1 MVRRHDKRSS
11 ALFGVTAV
19 CSFLVVLCAAQI
31 AVLYATLYSFTGDPS
46 GVSPVPVWLP
56 SLVFVAVVGAGAVVV
71 LWRAH
76 RDRWAAVPATLTASG
91 LVLLGFAA
99 LTTTG
104 VCQTGSLATVGRP
117 LASLSV
123 EWRFTWVLGPAT
135 PALEASSA
143 GGSCQAHLRAI
154 PLVVGYPLVGAGL
167 FVRGW
172 LETRLA
178 AVASTL
184 ETRLGAWR

>member
-1 MVRRHDKRSS
+1 MRRHDNRSS
-11 ALFGVTAV
+11 VLLRVTAV

-31 AVLYATLYSFTGDPS
+31 AVLYAMLYYVTVDPS

-76 RDRWAAVPATLTASG
+76 RDRWAAIPGTLTASG

-104 VCQTGSLATVGRP
+104 VCQTGSVVAVGRP
-117 LASLSV
+117 LAGLSV

-135 PALEASSA
+135 PAIEASSA
-143 GGSCQAHLRAI
+143 GGSCQAYLRAI
-154 PLVVGYPLVGAGL
+154 PLVVGYPLVGVGL
-167 FVRGW
+167 LVGGW
-172 LETRLA
+172 LDRRLA
-178 AVASTL
+178 VVARTVD
-184 ETRLGAWR
+184 TRLGTRR